1 MICTRCIRA
10 SLRLPSKPSSIRLVS
25 HSRAL
30 LLEATPP
37 TSSPAVQSQPSLAQ
51 PFSTPLTSP
60 SDKPAP
66 VPISASK
73 PTIVSSCTAGTPL
86 RGLNYMKGR
95 DDPIAL
101 AEDEYPE
108 WLWRCLDKKVEEG
121 EGGEGTGDEFWVWSR
136 LAEEI
141 RTEGLR
147 REQADWT
154 LSEELGMGIQLIYT
168 LLPPSSRDTL
178 TKSAKLRRA
187 AAKRARKL
195 EAARLASGQAAPEA
209 RIPLTQQSIDL
220 PSNAENTTE
229 GALHAEG
236 KREELRGAMRKER
249 RKGIKEANF
258 LKGM

>member
-66 VPISASK
+66 VPTSASK

-95 DDPIAL
+95 DDPVAL

-108 WLWRCLDKKVEEG
+108 WLWRFLDKKVEEG
-121 EGGEGTGDEFWVWSR
+121 EGGEGTGDEFS
-136 LAEEI
+136 
-141 RTEGLR
+141 
-147 REQADWT
+147 
-154 LSEELGMGIQLIYT
+154 
-168 LLPPSSRDTL
+168 
-178 TKSAKLRRA
+178 KSAKLRRA